1 MQKVRARHHDGLSVW
16 RPSQCAAAS
25 HHAWCA
31 ARLTRHPTTSA
42 STQVAHAFCVP
53 VLVEQPLIQRPAPCS
68 APRLD
73 ENISPDATPLSVAS
87 ARDRRLLARSPGGF
101 RDQGPNRADARQME
115 LTRML
120 SRSGLAQDLS
130 RNMWQESTNLPLVQC
145 DHPPNLHT
153 LWRTKPDPTGPCWNS
168 TWGTTPLHDRSTTP
182 L

>member
-1 MQKVRARHHDGLSVW
+1 MSFHAISGTVVGWLVGFLLF
-16 RPSQCAAAS
+16 CAS
-25 HHAWCA
+25 H
-31 ARLTRHPTTSA
+31 
-42 STQVAHAFCVP
+42 
-53 VLVEQPLIQRPAPCS
+53 
-68 APRLD
+68 
-73 ENISPDATPLSVAS
+73 
-87 ARDRRLLARSPGGF
+87 
-101 RDQGPNRADARQME
+101 RADARQME